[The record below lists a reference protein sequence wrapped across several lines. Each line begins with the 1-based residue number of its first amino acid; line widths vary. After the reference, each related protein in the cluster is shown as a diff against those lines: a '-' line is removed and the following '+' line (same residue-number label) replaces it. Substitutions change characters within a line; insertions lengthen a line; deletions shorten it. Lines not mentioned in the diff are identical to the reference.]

1 MTQGW
6 KPPAVTHRFSS
17 LFFLSVSCL
26 FFDRFL
32 TSAEETV
39 SHYSLFG
46 LIFTIFVKTL
56 FNKFCL
62 RLLLTKFFIAL
73 SYDSVL

>member
-39 SHYSLFG
+39 SHYSLFV

-56 FNKFCL
+56 FYYSFYYS
-62 RLLLTKFFIAL
+62 F
-73 SYDSVL
+73 